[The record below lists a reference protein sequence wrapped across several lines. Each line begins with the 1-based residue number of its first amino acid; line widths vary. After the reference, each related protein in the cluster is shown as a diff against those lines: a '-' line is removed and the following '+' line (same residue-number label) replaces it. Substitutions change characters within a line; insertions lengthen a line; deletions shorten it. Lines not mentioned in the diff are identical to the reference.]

1 MSARPA
7 FRGAALMAAA
17 LVVTSC
23 GSGDDSGSGS
33 EAGGTTSGSSG
44 AFPVTVSTAFGDV
57 TIEEEPTRVV
67 ALGWSDAET
76 ALALGV
82 EPVGASD
89 WLAVGGNGLGDWVED
104 EYTEDPEMIETLE
117 PSFEAIAAL
126 EPDLILDTRSSG
138 EQERY
143 DLLSEIAP
151 TVGQPEGVGPYQT
164 TWQQQLDL
172 VGQAL
177 GKADEASEL
186 EAEVEQAFADAAEAH
201 PEFDGTEVAVGAY
214 TSEGFGAY
222 VSGDARVAFMEQLGF
237 QNKQAIEDQATENFF
252 IPVSDEQLDL
262 LDAELTVVFPIF
274 VQASEFT
281 GNPLWQALP
290 SVQEG
295 RAVVLEDTTT
305 LNAFSSA
312 SAPGLLYALDTV
324 VPQFA
329 EALGG

>member
-7 FRGAALMAAA
+7 LRGAALVAAA
-17 LVVTSC
+17 LVVTGC
-23 GSGDDSGSGS
+23 GSGT
-33 EAGGTTSGSSG
+33 GGAASGSSG

-82 EPVGASD
+82 QPVGASD
-89 WLAVGGNGLGDWVED
+89 WLAVGGNGLGEWVEEGYD
-104 EYTEDPEMIETLE
+104 EDPEMIETLE

-138 EQERY
+138 TQERY

-151 TVGQPEGVGPYQT
+151 TIGQPEGVGPYQT

-172 VGQAL
+172 IGQAL
-177 GKADEASEL
+177 GRTDEAADL
-186 EAEVEQAFADAAEAH
+186 ETEVEQAFADAAEAH

-214 TSEGFGAY
+214 TSDGFGAY

-237 QNKQAIEDQATENFF
+237 QNKQAVEDLATENFF
-252 IPVSDEQLDL
+252 VPVSEEQLTL

-274 VQASEFT
+274 VESSEFT

-295 RAVVLEDTTT
+295 RAVVLDDTTV

-312 SAPGLLYALDTV
+312 SAPGLLYALDETV
-324 VPQFA
+324 PLFA
-329 EALGG
+329 DALAG